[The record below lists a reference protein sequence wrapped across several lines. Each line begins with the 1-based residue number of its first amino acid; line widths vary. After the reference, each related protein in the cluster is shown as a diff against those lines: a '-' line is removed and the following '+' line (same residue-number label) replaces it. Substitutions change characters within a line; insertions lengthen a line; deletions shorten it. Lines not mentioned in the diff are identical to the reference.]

1 MTRADISGLLIGVR
15 EKRIKGH
22 SYLVETAREYGGARQ
37 RDVRDAE
44 RLQEVA
50 SGEDGR
56 QMRRACRKVFRRT
69 VCEEVALCQTYLC
82 STRGRDL
89 IA

>member
-1 MTRADISGLLIGVR
+1 MTKADISGLLISVR

-22 SYLVETAREYGGARQ
+22 FYLVETAREYGGARQ

-56 QMRRACRKVFRRT
+56 QMTLRT
-69 VCEEVALCQTYLC
+69 PATGLIGPLFKAARIALPPNV
-82 STRGRDL
+82 RD
-89 IA
+89 ASAP

>member
-1 MTRADISGLLIGVR
+1 MTRADISELLIGVR

-22 SYLVETAREYGGARQ
+22 FHRVETVREYGGAKQ
-37 RDVRDAE
+37 RDVRDAD

-56 QMRRACRKVFRRT
+56 QMRLRTPAIRRDRPT
-69 VCEEVALCQTYLC
+69 VQGLPALRSRPTSAGQA
-82 STRGRDL
+82 G
-89 IA
+89 